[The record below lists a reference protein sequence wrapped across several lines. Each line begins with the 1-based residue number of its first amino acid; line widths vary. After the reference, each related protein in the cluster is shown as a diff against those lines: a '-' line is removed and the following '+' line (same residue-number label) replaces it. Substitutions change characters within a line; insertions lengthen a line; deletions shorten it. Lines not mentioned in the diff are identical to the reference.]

1 MLTEIKAIYLQAK
14 QFVIK
19 CFANFPAFPST
30 YPILNYITALIF
42 LIVLT
47 RFFSTY
53 TI

>member
-19 CFANFPAFPST
+19 CFANFPAVPNT
-30 YPILNYITALIF
+30 YPILNYITALII

-47 RFFSTY
+47 PFFNPY
-53 TI
+53 TV